1 MVAGPSTTVE
11 TRRVE
16 VPRPRT
22 FGGSRN
28 AQEVDNFL
36 YGLDQYLGAVGIV
49 EDASKIQTAS
59 LYLTDTAMLWW
70 RRRRHDIEKGTCTI
84 STFDDFKKELK
95 RQFYPENAEDEARA
109 RLRRLKQSGN
119 IRDYIKEFTNL
130 VLEIP
135 DLSDKDSLFNFMD
148 GLQPWAKTELK
159 RRGVQDLADAIAVA
173 ESLIDYTSHKEFTS
187 KPKEQKEGQAK
198 VWRDMNPR
206 KETHRDNTPLRHKE
220 SSPWKGKTKDAQGL
234 RKPSSSKCFI
244 CDGDHWARQCPQR
257 QALSSLLARYQE
269 DNDVEGCQEGAH
281 MGSLQ
286 LLNGI
291 QSTPKIETKG
301 LLFVDV
307 AINGKATRAMV
318 DTGASHNFISPK
330 EATRLGVKVTRGKG
344 SIKAV
349 NSAAKP
355 IHGIAQEVKT
365 DVGTW
370 SGRLNFSI
378 VPMDDYKLILGI
390 EFLDQVK
397 AIPMPF
403 ANAMSITEGNQACV
417 VPMIRGTK
425 QESKVLSALQL
436 EEEDT
441 NRVIQLVPSSNPKVV
456 VTRERGKN
464 TKLINA
470 LAEHGIN
477 CLELPLVQH
486 TQGPDLDRLASVLS
500 EITFDWIVIT
510 SPEAGSV
517 FLEAWKAAGTPS
529 VRIGVVGAG
538 TASIF
543 NNLRQSLDVAFAPSK
558 ATGKVLA
565 SELPKD
571 GNKSCTVL
579 YPASVKASNEIEE
592 GLSRRG
598 FQVVR
603 LNTYT
608 TMPVDHVDQVVLEKA
623 LSAPV
628 VAVASP
634 SAVRAWVNLIS
645 EPDSWSNAVS
655 CIGETTASAAKRLG
669 LRNVYFPV
677 QPGLDGWVGSIL
689 EALRVHNSF

>member
-36 YGLDQYLGAVGIV
+36 YGLDQYLGALGIV
-49 EDASKIQTAS
+49 EDASKIQTVS

-70 RRRRHDIEKGTCTI
+70 RRRRNDIEKGTCTI
-84 STFDDFKKELK
+84 STFDDFKRELK

-109 RLRRLKQSGN
+109 RLRRLKQSGS
-119 IRDYIKEFTNL
+119 IRDYIKDFTNL

-148 GLQPWAKTELK
+148 GLQLWAKTELK
-159 RRGVQDLADAIAVA
+159 RRGVQNLADAIAKA
-173 ESLIDYTSHKEFTS
+173 ESLVDYSNHKESTS
-187 KPKEQKEGQAK
+187 KPKF
-198 VWRDMNPR
+198 
-206 KETHRDNTPLRHKE
+206 
-220 SSPWKGKTKDAQGL
+220 GKIEA
-234 RKPSSSKCFI
+234 
-244 CDGDHWARQCPQR
+244 HR

-269 DNDVEGCQEGAH
+269 GNDVKGCQEGAH
-281 MGSLQ
+281 IGSLQ

-330 EATRLGVKVTRGKG
+330 EATRLGVKVTGGKG

-403 ANAMSITEGNQACV
+403 ANDMSIIEGNQACV
-417 VPMIRGTK
+417 VPMIRSTK

-441 NRVIQLVPSSNPKVV
+441 NRADNYIYDDGSSKF
-456 VTRERGKN
+456 
-464 TKLINA
+464 
-470 LAEHGIN
+470 
-477 CLELPLVQH
+477 CF
-486 TQGPDLDRLASVLS
+486 S
-500 EITFDWIVIT
+500 
-510 SPEAGSV
+510 
-517 FLEAWKAAGTPS
+517 
-529 VRIGVVGAG
+529 
-538 TASIF
+538 
-543 NNLRQSLDVAFAPSK
+543 
-558 ATGKVLA
+558 
-565 SELPKD
+565 
-571 GNKSCTVL
+571 
-579 YPASVKASNEIEE
+579 
-592 GLSRRG
+592 
-598 FQVVR
+598 
-603 LNTYT
+603 
-608 TMPVDHVDQVVLEKA
+608 
-623 LSAPV
+623 
-628 VAVASP
+628 
-634 SAVRAWVNLIS
+634 
-645 EPDSWSNAVS
+645 
-655 CIGETTASAAKRLG
+655 
-669 LRNVYFPV
+669 
-677 QPGLDGWVGSIL
+677 
-689 EALRVHNSF
+689 

>member
-1 MVAGPSTTVE
+1 MAKTGKSQVVASTDTEVTQEQRGREETVDPSGTRPRAKSKDRISSIESRLTNVEEGVGGMGAQVDDLTQRMEGLEAEDAEVHTAMKAMMVKLEETVRAEMGSIKDHLMGELSKLRDSLEKEVHNTKAQLEALQADVALCKRAMVAGPSTTVE

-36 YGLDQYLGAVGIV
+36 YGLDQYLGALGIV

-70 RRRRHDIEKGTCTI
+70 RRRRNDIEKGTCTI
-84 STFDDFKKELK
+84 STFDDFKRELK

-109 RLRRLKQSGN
+109 RLRRLKQSGS
-119 IRDYIKEFTNL
+119 IRDYIKDFTNL

-148 GLQPWAKTELK
+148 GLQLWAKTELK
-159 RRGVQDLADAIAVA
+159 RRGVQNLADAIAKA
-173 ESLIDYTSHKEFTS
+173 ESLVDYSNHKEFTS

-198 VWRDMNPR
+198 VWRDRSPR

-220 SSPWKGKTKDAQGL
+220 SSSWKGKTKDAQGL

-281 MGSLQ
+281 IGSLQ

-441 NRVIQLVPSSNPKVV
+441 NR
-456 VTRERGKN
+456 
-464 TKLINA
+464 
-470 LAEHGIN
+470 
-477 CLELPLVQH
+477 
-486 TQGPDLDRLASVLS
+486 AS
-500 EITFDWIVIT
+500 W
-510 SPEAGSV
+510 
-517 FLEAWKAAGTPS
+517 
-529 VRIGVVGAG
+529 
-538 TASIF
+538 
-543 NNLRQSLDVAFAPSK
+543 
-558 ATGKVLA
+558 
-565 SELPKD
+565 
-571 GNKSCTVL
+571 
-579 YPASVKASNEIEE
+579 
-592 GLSRRG
+592 
-598 FQVVR
+598 
-603 LNTYT
+603 
-608 TMPVDHVDQVVLEKA
+608 
-623 LSAPV
+623 
-628 VAVASP
+628 
-634 SAVRAWVNLIS
+634 
-645 EPDSWSNAVS
+645 
-655 CIGETTASAAKRLG
+655 ETE
-669 LRNVYFPV
+669 
-677 QPGLDGWVGSIL
+677 
-689 EALRVHNSF
+689 EALWQFKDQLQQFNEGATRASRA

>member
-1 MVAGPSTTVE
+1 MVAVPSTTVE

-28 AQEVDNFL
+28 AQELDNFL

-70 RRRRHDIEKGTCTI
+70 RRRRNDIEKGTCTI
-84 STFDDFKKELK
+84 SIFDDFKRELK

-109 RLRRLKQSGN
+109 RLRRLKQSGS
-119 IRDYIKEFTNL
+119 IRDYIKDFTNL

-148 GLQPWAKTELK
+148 GLQLWAKTELK
-159 RRGVQDLADAIAVA
+159 RRGVQNLADAIAKA
-173 ESLIDYTSHKEFTS
+173 ESLIDYSNHKESTS
-187 KPKEQKEGQAK
+187 KPKDQKEGQAK
-198 VWRDMNPR
+198 VWRDRSPR

-281 MGSLQ
+281 IGSLQ

-318 DTGASHNFISPK
+318 DTGASHNFISPE
-330 EATRLGVKVTRGKG
+330 EATRLGVKVTGGKG

-355 IHGIAQEVKT
+355 IYGIAQEVKT

-370 SGRLNFSI
+370 CGRLNFSI
-378 VPMDDYKLILGI
+378 VLMDDYKLILGI

-397 AIPMPF
+397 AIPMSF
-403 ANAMSITEGNQACV
+403 ANVMSITEGNQACV

-425 QESKVLSALQL
+425 QASKVLSALQL

-441 NRVIQLVPSSNPKVV
+441 NRGVAQADLSQWLK
-456 VTRERGKN
+456 ER
-464 TKLINA
+464 L
-470 LAEHGIN
+470 L
-477 CLELPLVQH
+477 
-486 TQGPDLDRLASVLS
+486 
-500 EITFDWIVIT
+500 
-510 SPEAGSV
+510 
-517 FLEAWKAAGTPS
+517 FLE
-529 VRIGVVGAG
+529 
-538 TASIF
+538 
-543 NNLRQSLDVAFAPSK
+543 D
-558 ATGKVLA
+558 TG
-565 SELPKD
+565 SSTS
-571 GNKSCTVL
+571 SCSRV
-579 YPASVKASNEIEE
+579 IE
-592 GLSRRG
+592 
-598 FQVVR
+598 
-603 LNTYT
+603 
-608 TMPVDHVDQVVLEKA
+608 HA
-623 LSAPV
+623 LS
-628 VAVASP
+628 
-634 SAVRAWVNLIS
+634 N
-645 EPDSWSNAVS
+645 
-655 CIGETTASAAKRLG
+655 G
-669 LRNVYFPV
+669 
-677 QPGLDGWVGSIL
+677 
-689 EALRVHNSF
+689 